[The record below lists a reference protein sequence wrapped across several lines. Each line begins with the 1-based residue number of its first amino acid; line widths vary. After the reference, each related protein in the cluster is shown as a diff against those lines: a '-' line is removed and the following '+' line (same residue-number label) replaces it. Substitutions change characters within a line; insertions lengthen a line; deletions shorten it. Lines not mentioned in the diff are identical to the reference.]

1 MSAETNR
8 ERIVVGM
15 DHRSESRVA
24 LGWAAA
30 EAHRRGA
37 DLVVVH
43 ASDTLSP
50 APYAP
55 VSRRAEAERRR
66 LSERAAL
73 DRAIA
78 VVEDEYPDLSV
89 RRYTSLES
97 PVKDLLRHTE
107 AADLLVLGSSAPGG
121 AEAHLGP
128 LLLACLRHARCPVV
142 VVNGGTTAPPRR
154 TLSAARG

>member
-1 MSAETNR
+1 MST

-30 EAHRRGA
+30 EANRRGA

-43 ASDTLSP
+43 ASDTPSP

-55 VSRRAEAERRR
+55 VFRRAEAERRR

-73 DRAIA
+73 DRAIS
-78 VVEDEYPDLSV
+78 VVEEEYPDLAV

-107 AADLLVLGSSAPGG
+107 AADLLVLGSSAPG

-142 VVNGGTTAPPRR
+142 VVNGGAGVPPRR